1 MFAAYLAELV
11 CPNWEQEQRR
21 KQDSGTEQR
30 CSEREES
37 VSRVT
42 GPRDWEWRT
51 PTEAGR

>member
-11 CPNWEQEQRR
+11 CPNWEQEKAGQRDRTEVER
-21 KQDSGTEQR
+21 KGG
-30 CSEREES
+30 ES

-42 GPRDWEWRT
+42 GPQDREWRP